1 MASTAPDQALP
12 PFPLEGVRVLDMAR
26 VLSGPLAGRMMTD
39 LGADVVKVEPPERD
53 VTRYWGKVVA
63 NLPGYFFAINAGKRD
78 ISIDLRKPEGVR
90 LALDLAARADVLIEN
105 FRPGVMERL
114 GLGYDTLKAINPG
127 LIMLSISGFGQ
138 GGPESHRPA
147 YAPAIHAELGIVDRG
162 ARRGGVPHQD
172 LPTSIADTN
181 AALHGLIAILAALH
195 LRART
200 GLGQHIDLSMMDATA
215 FTDDQLIY
223 ELEEAEHTMALPPDI
238 WETRAG
244 AVLVSTDFRQLFRLL
259 QQHAGLADPA
269 TPEMDLPAKI
279 AARRAAVAALM
290 GALESWDAVEA
301 LMDKMNIAWGQVRRG
316 HGLREQPTLK
326 HREAFTAV
334 DDRAGGVR
342 HVARAPYRF
351 SAASSRVQGPAP
363 HHGEHNVEVLAD
375 WLGRPAADAAA
386 LEAAGVLLADDTPM
400 R

>member
-1 MASTAPDQALP
+1 MASTATETP
-12 PFPLEGVRVLDMAR
+12 PFPLAGVRVLDMAR
-26 VLSGPLAGRMMTD
+26 VLSGPLAGRMMRD

-78 ISIDLRKPEGVR
+78 ISIDLRKPEGVA
-90 LALDLAARADVLIEN
+90 LARDLAAKADVLIEN
-105 FRPGVMERL
+105 FRPGVMDRL
-114 GLGYDTLKAINPG
+114 GLGYETLKAINPR
-127 LIMLSISGFGQ
+127 LVMLSISGFGQ

-147 YAPAIHAELGIVDRG
+147 YAPAIQAELGIVDRG
-162 ARRGGVPHQD
+162 ARRSGLPHQD

-181 AALHGLIAILAALH
+181 AALHGLVAILAALH

-200 GLGQHIDLSMMDATA
+200 GIGQHIDLSMMDATA

-223 ELEEAEHTMALPPDI
+223 EIEEAEHTMGLPPDI
-238 WETRAG
+238 WETQMG

-269 TPEMDLPAKI
+269 TPDMDLPAKI

-290 GALESWDAVEA
+290 AGLDNWEAVDT
-301 LMDKMNIAWGQVRRG
+301 LMHRINVAWGQVRRG
-316 HGLREQPTLK
+316 HDLLDQPTLK
-326 HREAFTAV
+326 HRGVFEPV
-334 DDRAGGVR
+334 DDRAGGTR
-342 HVARAPYRF
+342 PVARAPYRF
-351 SAASSRVQGPAP
+351 SAAASRVQGPAP
-363 HHGEHNVEVLAD
+363 HHGEHNAEVLAD
-375 WLGRPAADAAA
+375 WLGRPAQDAAA
-386 LEAAGVLLADDTPM
+386 LEAAGVLLADDSPM